1 MNGKTNVQ
9 VTAIATLVVALLLGT
24 GRFFFPEFVQ
34 SLGSSFPEIF
44 TGGTIALIGLLLKE
58 DAGIKSLPGTGETK

>member
-9 VTAIATLVVALLLGT
+9 VTAIATLVVALVLGM
-24 GRFFFPEFVQ
+24 GRFFAPDFVQ

-44 TGGTIALIGLLLKE
+44 TGGVIAILGLLLKE
-58 DAGIKSLPGTGETK
+58 DAGIKSLPGTGEKP